1 MATMI
6 INQKIM
12 ASRTNLQGPTKS
24 ISNSFRFLSDSQS
37 SKAFERNMDPPI
49 RSTPKLSG
57 IVLRIL
63 SSKNSQ
69 KGCLWIAGIE
79 KSEVKIDTFFQKKKK
94 IATLELTRATNLE
107 ANVQE
112 RA

>member
-79 KSEVKIDTFFQKKKK
+79 KSEVKIDTFFQKKKT
-94 IATLELTRATNLE
+94 ATLELTRATNLE